1 MQSGRIHL
9 EKNETLES
17 AFSRISSLD
26 RKPYDTDL
34 VFEPGIHQEYE
45 LCIIL
50 SSKVARPTRVNK
62 KQMQRGNSSK

>member
-9 EKNETLES
+9 EKNETLAS

-26 RKPYDTDL
+26 RKRYDTDL

-45 LCIIL
+45 LCMIS
-50 SSKVARPTRVNK
+50 SSKEARPNRTNK
-62 KQMQRGNSSK
+62 IQMQRGNSSK

>member
-26 RKPYDTDL
+26 RKRHDTDL
-34 VFEPGIHQEYE
+34 VLKPGIHQEYE
-45 LCIIL
+45 LCIIS
-50 SSKVARPTRVNK
+50 SSKEARPTRINNI
-62 KQMQRGNSSK
+62 QMRRGNSSI